1 MAPRHLTIRTKL
13 LVSIIPAVSVLA
25 AITVMLLTTYFKA
38 STKAAV
44 EKQQYTLATLMAS
57 KLDDQL
63 DLYRKAIVSL
73 AQNIPKSI
81 LNNPAALE
89 HYLDADPDLLQIFDN
104 NVAVFTPKGILLA
117 ETGCRPSRTGLDLSY
132 RDYIIKTRK
141 NWQPAISS
149 PFRIQLPGSP
159 PVVMFTAPIR
169 DEKGV
174 PLAIV
179 GGSISLLHPNL
190 LGKLATTK
198 IGENGYFYL
207 ADTDRTLIMHPD
219 QNRILK
225 TTAKPGVNRLFDKAM
240 KGFEGAGETVNSYGI
255 TMLVAYKRL
264 ATTNW
269 ILAAQLPISEAYAP
283 VVMAE
288 EVGWGIALFA
298 LFLLGMLITVA
309 SSRLLAPLQNL
320 TTQIAQINVAEK
332 TELLPLTGN
341 DEISKLS
348 TSFNSLLMQLKA
360 RERDLQN
367 SRELYQFISD
377 FSTDWIFW
385 RVPSGE
391 MLYIS
396 PAAERISGYRVDE
409 LLADATLISAM
420 IHPDDRP
427 IWDQHV
433 CHVDQTTAPQAIE
446 FRIITKQGHIRWLRH
461 SCMPILDA
469 DGTLIG
475 IRGSNDDITER
486 TETLLTLQE
495 SEARFRLIANAA
507 HDAIVMVDQ
516 EQTITLWNPSA
527 ERLFGMPAEKALA
540 TRLPS
545 FIPDLFET
553 IAKAG
558 GIPAEGLRLEIL
570 GRTAQGAAL
579 MLELSL
585 SRANISGNVFTVML
599 ARDITERKKME
610 QQLKYS
616 SQHDALT
623 GLQNRAAFEYHRER
637 LDQEGPFP
645 VSVIMADL
653 DGLKEIND
661 CFGHEVGDQLITA
674 AAALLVVPFR
684 TQDIVARLGGD
695 EFVVLLPGMKA
706 EVAAAKIAWLRAKI
720 AAAQKEPG
728 KPAVSF
734 SLGMAVASGP
744 GQLTDT
750 IAQADQQ
757 MYADK
762 FAKRELPEGA
772 LPPSHRS

>member
-1 MAPRHLTIRTKL
+1 MKPRHLTIRTKL
-13 LVSIIPAVSVLA
+13 LLSIVPAVSVLA
-25 AITVMLLTTYFKA
+25 VITVMLLTSYFKA
-38 STKAAV
+38 STRAAV
-44 EKQQYTLATLMAS
+44 EKQQYTLATLMAN

-63 DLYRKAIVSL
+63 DLYRKTIVSL
-73 AQNIPKSI
+73 AQNIPKTI
-81 LNNPAALE
+81 LDNPAALE

-104 NVAVFTPKGILLA
+104 NVAVFTPQGILLA
-117 ETGCRPSRTGLDLSY
+117 ETGFRPSRTGLDLSY

-141 NWQPAISS
+141 TWQPAISS

-169 DEKGV
+169 DKKGV

-207 ADTDRTLIMHPD
+207 VNSDRTLIMHPD
-219 QNRILK
+219 QRRILK
-225 TTAKPGVNRLFDKAM
+225 TTAKPGVNLLFDKAM
-240 KGFEGAGETVNSYGI
+240 AGFEGAGETVNSYGI

-269 ILAAQLPISEAYAP
+269 ILAAQIPTSEAYAP
-283 VVMAE
+283 VVIAE

-298 LFLLGMLITVA
+298 LLSLGILITVA
-309 SSRLLAPLQNL
+309 ASRLLAPLHNL
-320 TTQIAQINVAEK
+320 TSQIAQINVAEQ
-332 TELLPLTGN
+332 TALLPLTSN

-377 FSTDWIFW
+377 FSNDWIFW

-409 LLADATLISAM
+409 LLAEPSLISTM
-420 IHPDDRP
+420 IHPEDRS

-433 CHVDQTTAPQAIE
+433 CHVDHTISTQPIE
-446 FRIITKQGHIRWLRH
+446 FRIVTKQGRIRWLRH

-469 DGTLIG
+469 AGTLIG

-516 EQTITLWNPSA
+516 HQKITLWNPSA
-527 ERLFGMPAEKALA
+527 ERLFGIPVKAAVTTPL
-540 TRLPS
+540 S
-545 FIPDLFET
+545 HVIPELFDT

-558 GIPAEGLRLEIL
+558 GIPAEGLRLEAL
-570 GRTAQGAAL
+570 GRTAQGTAL

-585 SRANISGNVFTVML
+585 SRAHISGTVFTVVL
-599 ARDITERKKME
+599 ARDITERKKIE

-653 DGLKEIND
+653 DGLKETND
-661 CFGHEVGDQLITA
+661 RLGHEVGDQLITA

-695 EFVVLLPGMKA
+695 EFIVLLPGMKA
-706 EVAAAKIAWLRAKI
+706 EVAAAKVAWLRAKI
-720 AAAQKEPG
+720 AATKAEPG
-728 KPAVSF
+728 KPLVSL
-734 SLGMAVASGP
+734 SLGMAVAHGP

-750 IAQADQQ
+750 IALADQQ

-762 FAKRELPEGA
+762 FAKKELA
-772 LPPSHRS
+772 ASDVPSNRP